1 MRLALD
7 SDSRIHLIRRYG
19 GGQILIGE
27 QLIERPCI
35 VSPQRLLLDWE
46 AVSFAEL
53 SEAQLE
59 PLFGF
64 GAEIILVGSGETQ
77 PYPSERLRALL
88 RTRTVALEY
97 MSLGAACR
105 TYNILASE
113 QRKVV
118 AALFPGFDR
127 AQPRE

>member
-7 SDSRIHLIRRYG
+7 SDSRIHLVRRYG

-27 QLIERPCI
+27 QLIARPCI
-35 VSPQRLLLDWE
+35 VSAQRLVLDWE
-46 AVSFAEL
+46 VGRFAEL

-59 PLFGF
+59 PLLAF
-64 GAEIILVGSGETQ
+64 GAEIVLIGSGETQ
-77 PYPSERLRALL
+77 PYPNPQLRALL
-88 RTRTVALEY
+88 RGRGFALEY

-113 QRKVV
+113 QRVVV
-118 AALFPGFDR
+118 AGLFP
-127 AQPRE
+127 

>member
-7 SDSRIHLIRRYG
+7 SDSRIHLVRRYG

-27 QLIERPCI
+27 QLITRPCI
-35 VSPQRLLLDWE
+35 VSPDRLLLDWP
-46 AVSFAEL
+46 AASFAEL
-53 SEAQLE
+53 AESQLE
-59 PLFGF
+59 PLLAMQAEVILI
-64 GAEIILVGSGETQ
+64 GAGETQ
-77 PYPSERLRALL
+77 PYPSASLRALL
-88 RTRTVALEY
+88 RSNAAAIEY

-118 AALFPGFDR
+118 AALFP
-127 AQPRE
+127 

>member
-7 SDSRIHLIRRYG
+7 SDSRIHLVRRYG

-27 QLIERPCI
+27 QVITRPCI

-46 AVSFAEL
+46 AESFAGL
-53 SEAQLE
+53 SERQLE
-59 PLFGF
+59 PLFSF

-77 PYPSERLRALL
+77 PYPSAEVRALL
-88 RTRTVALEY
+88 RTRAVALEY

-113 QRKVV
+113 QRVVV
-118 AALFPGFDR
+118 AALFP
-127 AQPRE
+127 

>member
-7 SDSRIHLIRRYG
+7 SDSRIHLVRRYG

-27 QLIERPCI
+27 QLIARPCI
-35 VSPQRLLLDWE
+35 VTRQRLVLDWE
-46 AVSFAEL
+46 VGRFDEL

-59 PLFGF
+59 PLFAF
-64 GAEIILVGSGETQ
+64 GAEIVLIGSGEKQ
-77 PYPSERLRALL
+77 PYPNAQLRALL
-88 RTRTVALEY
+88 RGRGSALEY

-113 QRKVV
+113 QRVVV
-118 AALFPGFDR
+118 AGLFP
-127 AQPRE
+127 

>member
-7 SDSRIHLIRRYG
+7 SDSRIHLVRRYG

-27 QLIERPCI
+27 QLIHRPCI

-46 AVSFAEL
+46 VASFSEL
-53 SEAQLE
+53 SQAQLE
-59 PLFGF
+59 PLFAF
-64 GAEIILVGSGETQ
+64 DAEIVLIGSGETQ
-77 PYPSERLRALL
+77 PYPSAPLRALL
-88 RTRTVALEY
+88 RNRGVAVEY

-113 QRKVV
+113 QRAVV
-118 AALFPGFDR
+118 AALFP
-127 AQPRE
+127 

>member
-7 SDSRIHLIRRYG
+7 SDSRIHLVRRYG

-27 QLIERPCI
+27 ELISRPCI

-46 AVSFAEL
+46 VDGFAEL
-53 SEAQLE
+53 SEAQLK
-59 PLFGF
+59 PLFTF
-64 GAEIILVGSGETQ
+64 GAEIVLIGAGETQ
-77 PYPSERLRALL
+77 PYPNARLRALL
-88 RTRTVALEY
+88 RDRGVALEY

-113 QRKVV
+113 QRVVV
-118 AALFPGFDR
+118 AALFP
-127 AQPRE
+127 

>member
-7 SDSRIHLIRRYG
+7 SDSRIHLVRRYG

-27 QLIERPCI
+27 QLIARPCI
-35 VSPQRLLLDWE
+35 VSPQRLVLDWE
-46 AVSFAEL
+46 VGSFAEL

-59 PLFGF
+59 PLFAF
-64 GAEIILVGSGETQ
+64 GAEIVLIGSGETQ
-77 PYPSERLRALL
+77 PYPNAQLRALL
-88 RTRTVALEY
+88 RSRGSALEY

-113 QRKVV
+113 QRVVV
-118 AALFPGFDR
+118 AGLFP
-127 AQPRE
+127 

>member
-7 SDSRIHLIRRYG
+7 TDASIHLVRRYG

-27 QLIERPCI
+27 QLITRPCI
-35 VSPQRLLLDWE
+35 VSARRLLLDWE
-46 AVSFAEL
+46 VGGFAEL
-53 SEAQLE
+53 SEAQLQ

-64 GAEIILVGSGETQ
+64 GGEIVLIGAGETQ
-77 PYPSERLRALL
+77 PYPNAALRSLL
-88 RTRTVALEY
+88 RGRASPVEY

-113 QRKVV
+113 QRIVV
-118 AALFPGFDR
+118 AALFP
-127 AQPRE
+127 